1 VVVRYGGDEFAVIM
15 PETDRG
21 GLEIL
26 AERLCHEVAK
36 LRIPHN
42 GISISLSISVGGAC
56 FDGKGNSVTRQA
68 LLSVA
73 DQAIYQSKKSGRNT
87 VTIQSVA

>member
-1 VVVRYGGDEFAVIM
+1 
-15 PETDRG
+15 
-21 GLEIL
+21 
-26 AERLCHEVAK
+26 
-36 LRIPHN
+36 
-42 GISISLSISVGGAC
+42 
-56 FDGKGNSVTRQA
+56 VTRQA